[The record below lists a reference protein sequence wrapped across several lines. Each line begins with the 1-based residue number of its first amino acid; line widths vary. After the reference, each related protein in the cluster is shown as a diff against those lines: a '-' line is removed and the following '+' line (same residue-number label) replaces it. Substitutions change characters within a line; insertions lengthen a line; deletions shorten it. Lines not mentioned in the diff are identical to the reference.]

1 LRLKIRFA
9 SGVDKPAILRIL
21 QNTPEFTPIDVTVAG
36 ELLDAYLEDP
46 ANSGYFVL
54 VAEADSSVVGYIC
67 FGPTALT
74 TGTWDVYWIAV
85 ARPEQG
91 RGIGQALLAA
101 AEAKMKEAQG
111 RLILIETSSK
121 PEYEKTQRFY
131 QSQRYEVISRIPDFY
146 EPGDDKLTFLKRLD

>member
-1 LRLKIRFA
+1 MRLKIRFA